1 MRRRTKSKMELW
13 SKCRTKL
20 LRKRKSNLSR
30 SYRLTWSKYR
40 YQVLYKVQELTELGF
55 HYR

>member
-1 MRRRTKSKMELW
+1 MELW

-30 SYRLTWSKYR
+30 SYRLTWPKYR
-40 YQVLYKVQELTELGF
+40 YPVLYKVQELTELGS
-55 HYR
+55 HYG